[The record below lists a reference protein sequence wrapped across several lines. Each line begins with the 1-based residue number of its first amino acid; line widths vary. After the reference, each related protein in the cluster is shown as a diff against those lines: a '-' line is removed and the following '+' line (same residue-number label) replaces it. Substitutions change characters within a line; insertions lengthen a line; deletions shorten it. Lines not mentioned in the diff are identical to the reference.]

1 MIGCFVLSVDGL
13 ISTYKVREITN
24 PTNKPSEIKAYG
36 QGIVSLGSEKQDHKE
51 IPNEYHSSNKT
62 GA

>member
-1 MIGCFVLSVDGL
+1 MLSVDGL
-13 ISTYKVREITN
+13 ISTHKVREITN
-24 PTNKPSEIKAYG
+24 PTNETNETRAYG
-36 QGIVSLGSEKQDHKE
+36 QEILSLGSEKQDHKE